1 MNIRIIYHWGF
12 SLLILYLY
20 ISKECKD
27 GSEHCTVEETFE
39 NIRKPTIIKET
50 ICTQKMKSTIDHS
63 GDLKLHRLTAPPPPS
78 IRLRSPEPPPLK
90 R

>member
-1 MNIRIIYHWGF
+1 MYHWGF
-12 SLLILYLY
+12 PLLILYLY

-50 ICTQKMKSTIDHS
+50 ICTQKMKPTIDHS
-63 GDLKLHRLTAPPPPS
+63 VDLKLQRLTAPPPPS

-90 R
+90 K